1 MQGGLVSVR
10 DVIVTGVALAFA
22 LLSVFLLN
30 YIGRH
35 VRQETRENIAIWTTV
50 RVIIVVVLV
59 VILGL
64 GGLVGW
70 LVTRK

>member
-1 MQGGLVSVR
+1 MPVR

-22 LLSVFLLN
+22 LLSVFLLH
-30 YIGRH
+30 YIRRH
-35 VRQETRENIAIWTTV
+35 VRQQTRQNIAIWTTA
-50 RVIIVVVLV
+50 RVIIVVILV

-70 LVTRK
+70 LVTPK